1 MPTRG
6 RVVVLSAVLAF
17 AGAAC
22 GSAQQSPSPSAAASA
37 SPLAPGPSPSLPPS
51 VAATSP
57 SPSPTAAPASQEPA
71 RSFAKVV
78 ADSPLVVRTRPG
90 TDQYSAIIDWRVQPG
105 QKVEV
110 EGGPVDASG
119 YPWYWIRVGARDGWV
134 AGQSRNGQKWLDVSS
149 VTFRPATGWTGPRG
163 VGHDECTITTSAIVV
178 DGALHLAAYCEGSV
192 GYLTNASGKWTAT
205 TFPSSGNQS
214 HEGAKLATD
223 GSRLYMAFTRSQ
235 PLACGIDYLG
245 VYYRSRALPNG
256 SWSLASR
263 IGPAGD
269 VLQSFQVRGGKL
281 HLTVVGGFYE
291 TNAGGSLKRY
301 PLPGATSGASMQVG
315 SDGRARIAYETSGA
329 LRYAVFNGSGFDWS
343 AIPGT
348 MKLDTAPGLVL
359 DAQDNAYLTYLHN
372 DLPHGC
378 GERDATPE
386 DGTYYATNATGGWT
400 PLTSRRITVDL
411 GAASLAV
418 GPSGDV
424 HALVSGEYG
433 IRQYVKG
440 AGWWD
445 GQLLASSSSEG
456 TALLI
461 DPSSGR
467 SFVVFTDRTGA
478 IRYLTKP

>member
-6 RVVVLSAVLAF
+6 RVVVLSAVLAL

-37 SPLAPGPSPSLPPS
+37 SPLAPGPSSSLPPS

-57 SPSPTAAPASQEPA
+57 SPSPTAAPASQGPA
-71 RSFAKVV
+71 HSFAKVV

-214 HEGAKLATD
+214 DEGAKLATD

-291 TNAGGSLKRY
+291 TTAGGSLKRY

-348 MKLDTAPGLVL
+348 TKLDTAPGLVL
-359 DAQDNAYLTYLHN
+359 DAQDNEPTGRAARLLKSV
-372 DLPHGC
+372 GQIKF
-378 GERDATPE
+378 ERGITAFMAAEVDAIAP
-386 DGTYYATNATGGWT
+386 
-400 PLTSRRITVDL
+400 
-411 GAASLAV
+411 
-418 GPSGDV
+418 
-424 HALVSGEYG
+424 
-433 IRQYVKG
+433 
-440 AGWWD
+440 
-445 GQLLASSSSEG
+445 
-456 TALLI
+456 
-461 DPSSGR
+461 
-467 SFVVFTDRTGA
+467 A
-478 IRYLTKP
+478 IRKKISGPHMKDHPPVFPRLIFRNPHQPPIPAHFVTGCRAVISARDLQRISKNAGGIIIVIAGGFCLAPGGQ